1 MIHHR
6 RRLLIIVPLLA
17 AVACF
22 LGWYA
27 YAEYRKAQFLRDLHL
42 VGFST
47 SMISMPR
54 EEQGNAAH
62 DRAEELGIDLFAA
75 YKSNLESGLRFQL
88 AWMLITNQSTE
99 YSQFAS
105 QNVDSVPW
113 PEVRIWVSRRNQ
125 ESLSPD
131 YRQKL
136 LDLILASPT
145 SEAKLVAARW
155 YLKQGK
161 IAESEDAYHA
171 AMTNGLFWDALD
183 AADQL
188 LESERYHNDA
198 VNHLLLVVRD
208 SEDFTGRAAYSLM
221 NLYDVRDEL
230 NPLVDSCRNEPNDG
244 PNRKRL
250 VDKLTQL
257 VEKDVGDSR
266 PKTHAR

>member
-1 MIHHR
+1 MIHRR

-17 AVACF
+17 AVACV

-27 YAEYRKAQFLRDLHL
+27 YAEYRKAQFLRVLHF

-47 SMISMPR
+47 SMIGSPR
-54 EEQGNAAH
+54 EEQENAAH
-62 DRAEELGIDLFAA
+62 DRAEELGIDLFAV
-75 YKSNLESGLRFQL
+75 YENNLESGLRFQL
-88 AWMLITNQSTE
+88 AWMLITNESTE
-99 YSQFAS
+99 YSRFAR

-113 PEVRIWVSRRNQ
+113 PEVRIWAVRLNQ
-125 ESLSPD
+125 ESLSPE
-131 YRQKL
+131 YRQEL
-136 LDLILASPT
+136 LNLILASPT

-155 YLKQGK
+155 YRKQGK
-161 IAESEDAYHA
+161 IPESEDAYHA

-188 LESERYHNDA
+188 LESERFHNDA
-198 VNHLLLVVRD
+198 VNHLLSVVRD
-208 SEDFTGRAAYSLM
+208 SEHFTGRAAFSLL

-230 NPLVDSCRNEPNDG
+230 NLLVDTCRKEPKDG
-244 PNRKRL
+244 PNRKLL

>member
-62 DRAEELGIDLFAA
+62 DRAEELDIDLFAA

-198 VNHLLLVVRD
+198 VNHLLSVVRD
-208 SEDFTGRAAYSLM
+208 SEHFTGRAAYSLL

-230 NPLVDSCRNEPNDG
+230 NPLVDGCRNEPKDG